1 MNTGSAKHRLQRAPE
16 ERTEGALGTKRKTL
30 VEKATQASEQS
41 WPGRVWG
48 TRKRREHRMTFGPV
62 LCSAPGG
69 GRQY

>member
-48 TRKRREHRMTFGPV
+48 TRKHRDRRGESTE
-62 LCSAPGG
+62 
-69 GRQY
+69 